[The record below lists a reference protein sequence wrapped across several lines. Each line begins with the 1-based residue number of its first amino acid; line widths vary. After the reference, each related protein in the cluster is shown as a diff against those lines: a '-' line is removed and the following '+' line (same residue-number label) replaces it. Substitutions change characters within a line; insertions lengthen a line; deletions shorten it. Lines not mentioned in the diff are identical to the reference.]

1 METQIQVNSKLL
13 LLSCYTY
20 SKRGMLLLDV
30 LRRCQLFYYRVER
43 KEQCNVEDSRLDV
56 CTGKPSRKGTKV
68 PLNEDSFEEQ
78 RKPTARCICVHAF
91 WSSRQSRVRRSVTT
105 NCASRTEDRL
115 IQIYPMILYIMIR
128 MLYILDVHS

>member
-43 KEQCNVEDSRLDV
+43 KEQGNVEDSRLDV
-56 CTGKPSRKGTKV
+56 GTGKPLRKGTKV
-68 PLNEDSFEEQ
+68 PRNDDSFEEQ

-91 WSSRQSRVRRSVTT
+91 
-105 NCASRTEDRL
+105 
-115 IQIYPMILYIMIR
+115 
-128 MLYILDVHS
+128 